1 MLQSHVTSFNQLEC
15 FISVQDN
22 YENIFMISTPI
33 CTVQVL
39 TLTLF
44 SMKTKLY
51 FREWRFPTWSW
62 NGTPFSPPCRLF
74 VNSVPMQFTLRWSQN
89 YTRTFYR
96 NTNAVKLQDHAH

>member
-22 YENIFMISTPI
+22 FENIFMISTPI

-44 SMKTKLY
+44 
-51 FREWRFPTWSW
+51 
-62 NGTPFSPPCRLF
+62 
-74 VNSVPMQFTLRWSQN
+74 
-89 YTRTFYR
+89 
-96 NTNAVKLQDHAH
+96 